1 MSLISESSLIGNNN
15 RPSAVFESQN
25 TYDSNR
31 RSDYEKRLQEVQM
44 ERSSYDKSIGFRT
57 PEIIN
62 NVTANE
68 QQFSPKDANNIAPL
82 AQKIHPSIISMFLKM
97 DESKREILKRTQF
110 QLYQSIL
117 SELNTNS
124 NLEKI
129 MSEIN
134 NQDDLSSQNGSV
146 INKAYEITDNN
157 YIEDKYKGIIDIDF
171 RNDLVDCNDYVY
183 TISIPGGAKYNIVKL
198 SLSGIITIN
207 QCYNI
212 ENEPYIYL
220 SIANIK
226 GNHENS
232 VFGKLVLKK
241 IVNGFI
247 IYAPENAVKEF
258 KIPITLNKLDI
269 ALLNHQYK
277 KIILNRIPILKIKKT
292 DSFLIL
298 TSATKHYLCID
309 DRINMFDLSVK
320 NNICSYVFTILEIDG
335 NNFTVSA
342 PNDCMA
348 NILKGKPDLV
358 FEKVNIKVSMS
369 FNYENI
375 K

>member
-157 YIEDKYKGIIDIDF
+157 YIEENYKGIIDIDF